1 MHADKTYNVLMKIH
15 IIDRVGLMSMGLFSI
30 CYILFSSPFAELHIQ
45 PPFWDFPVFVGEILL
60 FMCLLLFVVRCKL
73 SPLKLDRWH
82 YALIAYFSFV
92 AVKGLLGY
100 IGWGPMGLRDAALF
114 YYFMFAVL
122 GYYFYRKN
130 FFAGNKLFVLVP
142 FFIIVFIK
150 VVSDSYLIYWSLSGV
165 LLTAAFILAYS
176 DKKNRYLLWALFF
189 LAIPYTR
196 IFLTSRMMLV
206 SNAVTV
212 FYLIL
217 ALFSVLRFNRMAK
230 FFAGI
235 LCVFLFVFGIR
246 MFSDPVR
253 ARTIVSFD
261 KIATTFHEY
270 DKIIQ
275 PKISDFK
282 MEEVKKLELYQ
293 PEGKFPDYDFKLKPP
308 VAQVAHEQPESL
320 ALDQERPAPQQEQAA
335 AVAVGTASVLTD
347 RGIFSQPVQQRAEF
361 IEPSQGN
368 LASQQEQAVPVPGG
382 QAPRSGTAVVP
393 VKRNLRSQA
402 VQEQAGVVE
411 LNQKSLGMVD
421 QVLQPGPTS
430 ILTEQGGPS
439 SQQEIM
445 GSVAV
450 EQQPAPRPYHFDTGM
465 NNAVFRLLIWRDMLV
480 ELAHKKPL
488 LGFHFGKP
496 LRSVSLEI
504 LGWGWSN
511 WGGQGWMP
519 AHNSYLNIIYRAG
532 IVGVLFLLTVF
543 VVLFNM
549 IREFIKSR
557 SVIGILF
564 CGVLINWFVAAN
576 FLLILELPYTAI
588 PIWSLYGITLAYCY
602 KKEASEYEL
611 AKQKSSGHR
620 G

>member
-1 MHADKTYNVLMKIH
+1 MRADKRCNVLKKIY

-45 PPFWDFPVFVGEILL
+45 LPFLDFPVFVGEILL
-60 FMCLLLFVVRCKL
+60 FMCLVLFAVRCNL
-73 SPLKLDRWH
+73 SPLKLNKWH
-82 YALIAYFSFV
+82 YILIAYFLFIV
-92 AVKGLLGY
+92 VKGLLGY
-100 IGWGPMGLRDAALF
+100 IVWGPMGLRDAALF

-130 FFAGNKLFVLVP
+130 FFAGKKFFVLVP
-142 FFIIVFIK
+142 FFIIAFIK
-150 VVSDSYLIYWSLSGV
+150 VVSGSYLIYWSLSGV

-176 DKKNRYLLWALFF
+176 DKQNRYLLWALFF
-189 LAIPYTR
+189 FAIPYTR
-196 IFLTSRMMLV
+196 LFLTSRMMLV

-217 ALFSVLRFNRMAK
+217 ALFFVLRFNRMTK

-235 LCVFLFVFGIR
+235 LCVFLFAFGIR
-246 MFSDPVR
+246 AFSDPVR

-261 KIATTFHEY
+261 KIAMTFHEY

-275 PKISDFK
+275 SKISDFK

-293 PEGKFPDYDFKLKPP
+293 PEGKLSDYDLVLKPP
-308 VAQVAHEQPESL
+308 VLQVVQEQTELAQGA
-320 ALDQERPAPQQEQAA
+320 PAPQQEQAA
-335 AVAVGTASVLTD
+335 AVTVGTASVLAD
-347 RGIFSQPVQQRAEF
+347 RGILSQLVQQHAEF
-361 IEPSQGN
+361 IEPSQGKP
-368 LASQQEQAVPVPGG
+368 ASQQEQAVSVPGG
-382 QAPRSGTAVVP
+382 QALRSGTTVVP
-393 VKRNLRSQA
+393 AKKNLRSQA
-402 VQEQAGVVE
+402 VQEQMGVVE
-411 LNQKSLGMVD
+411 LDQKSPGMVD
-421 QVLQPGPTS
+421 QTLQPGPTS

-439 SQQEIM
+439 SQQEII

-488 LGFHFGKP
+488 LGFYFGKP

-532 IVGVLFLLTVF
+532 IIGVLFLLTVF

-557 SVIGILF
+557 SVIGILL
-564 CGVLINWFVAAN
+564 CGVFINWFVAAN

-611 AKQKSSGHR
+611 AKPKSSGHR